1 MRPPGVQGAPGDEG
15 LMYIA
20 TAALSAC
27 GGCENSLL
35 SIGEPL
41 VAFLSEH
48 TISFSSLLLDR
59 HSVSPSDVVLVSGC
73 VRTTEELRL
82 ALEIDRTSRKIVAVG
97 SCAVYGGVA
106 GLRGP
111 EPPQEERPDDT
122 LPQVEPV
129 AEPLDSRVAVELYV
143 PGCPPPPRLI
153 FDALKSVV
161 EGYTPLHFDGTVCS
175 DCPRTLPRG
184 RTKSLTLH
192 PGRGHDEDV
201 CLLGKGMLCMGPVTR
216 GGCRAACTSA
226 GAACSGCRGP
236 SDMVLSSQLHSVYS
250 DTVACLAR
258 TSRQRPEKVAG
269 QISTMLDILY
279 LYTGGDPE
287 TRARAKE
294 RVPGD

>member
-1 MRPPGVQGAPGDEG
+1 
-15 LMYIA
+15 MYVA

-73 VRTTEELRL
+73 VRTARELEL

-106 GLRGP
+106 GLGGSGSPAEERQDDALPRVMRGP
-111 EPPQEERPDDT
+111 
-122 LPQVEPV
+122 
-129 AEPLDSRVAVELYV
+129 EPLDSRVSVELYV

-161 EGYTPLHFDGTVCS
+161 EGYMPLHFDGTVCS
-175 DCPRTLPRG
+175 ECPRTLPRR

-192 PGRGHDEDV
+192 PGPGHAADT
-201 CLLGKGMLCMGPVTR
+201 CLLGRGVLCMGPVTR

-250 DTVACLAR
+250 DTVACLSR
-258 TSRQRPEKVAG
+258 TGRQRLEKVAR
-269 QISTMLDILY
+269 QVSAMLEVLY
-279 LYTGGDPE
+279 MYTGRDPE
-287 TRARAKE
+287 TRARVKE